1 MAVFQYNALK
11 PDGSTAS
18 GELQANDRPEAMLRL
33 GRQGMKPISLSLKSE
48 PASATAKSGGAKSNG
63 AKPTGKKHELA
74 KLDAKGKPVEAPLS
88 NEPVKLK
95 RAQIVMFT
103 EELSDLL
110 NAGLQLEPALRI
122 MENREELSGVKTV
135 TRILRQEVRDGSSF
149 SAALKKAS
157 PSFSEL
163 YRSLSQAGEI
173 SGALGTILRRQAH
186 YLVTMQEL
194 QSKVL
199 FAMIYP
205 AFLFFAGVAVGLL
218 FVVYLIP
225 KLTMLLNST
234 GSELPV
240 VAQVMVSFSAFAK
253 SYWWVF
259 AVLISMAVIGFRAY
273 ISAEKNR
280 PAWDEVKLKLPFVS
294 GILSSRFYVQ
304 MLETLANL
312 VGNGLPLLRALELS
326 RNATQN
332 LFLRKKMD
340 EVIAIVGEG
349 GALSRALKKVGFF
362 PPLLID
368 MVGVGEQ
375 TGDIA
380 TSLEKAAERYDKEL
394 GRKIEA
400 LSALI
405 QPVIVVVMAIIVG
418 IMAYMMIT
426 VIFDTIGGMEGGR

>member
-1 MAVFQYNALK
+1 M
-11 PDGSTAS
+11 
-18 GELQANDRPEAMLRL
+18 RL
-33 GRQGMKPISLSLKSE
+33 GRQGMKPISIALKSDKDASSNAGKSKSKGGKDL
-48 PASATAKSGGAKSNG
+48 PAKIGA
-63 AKPTGKKHELA
+63 
-74 KLDAKGKPVEAPLS
+74 DGKPVDADAMPDG
-88 NEPVKLK
+88 PVKLK
-95 RAQIVMFT
+95 RAQIVIFT

-110 NAGLQLEPALRI
+110 NAGLQLEPALRV
-122 MENREELSGVKTV
+122 MESREELSGVKDV

-163 YRSLSQAGEI
+163 YRSLSKAGEI
-173 SGALGTILRRQAH
+173 SGALGTILQRQAH

-194 QSKVL
+194 QSKVM

-205 AFLFFAGVAVGLL
+205 AFLFMAGVSVGLL

-225 KLTMLLNST
+225 KLTMLLDST
-234 GSELPV
+234 GADMPAIAKL
-240 VAQVMVSFSAFAK
+240 MIDFSAFVK
-253 SYWWVF
+253 SYWWLF
-259 AVLISMAVIGFRAY
+259 LLLLITGIIGFRAY
-273 ISAEKNR
+273 ISTEKNR
-280 PAWDEVKLKLPFVS
+280 PGWDEFKLKIPFVG

-332 LFLRKKMD
+332 LFLRKKMA
-340 EVIAIVGEG
+340 EVIDLVGEG
-349 GALSRALKKVGFF
+349 GALSRALKRVGFF

-405 QPVIVVVMAIIVG
+405 QPVIVVVMAVIVG
-418 IMAYMMIT
+418 VMAYMMIT

>member
-1 MAVFQYNALK
+1 MAVFQYSALK
-11 PDGSTAS
+11 SDGSTAS
-18 GELQANDRPEAMLRL
+18 GELQAADRPEAMKRL
-33 GRQGMKPISLSLKSE
+33 GRQGMKPISIALKSDKSPGE
-48 PASATAKSGGAKSNG
+48 NGGGKASGKGNGKDDKKLPAKF
-63 AKPTGKKHELA
+63 
-74 KLDAKGKPVEAPLS
+74 DAKGKSITEVEYPTG
-88 NEPVKLK
+88 PVKLK

-122 MENREELSGVKTV
+122 MEAREELSGVKDV

-149 SAALKKAS
+149 SAALSKAS

-173 SGALGTILRRQAH
+173 SGALGTILQRQAH

-199 FAMIYP
+199 TAMIYP
-205 AFLFFAGVAVGLL
+205 AFLFFAGVAVALL

-225 KLTMLLNST
+225 KLTMLLDST
-234 GSELPV
+234 GAEMPA
-240 VAQVMVSFSAFAK
+240 VAKFMVDFSSFAK
-253 SYWWVF
+253 SYWWAILLLMV
-259 AVLISMAVIGFRAY
+259 AAIIGFRAY
-273 ISAEKNR
+273 ISAEQNR
-280 PAWDEVKLKLPFVS
+280 PAWDEFKLKMPFF
-294 GILSSRFYVQ
+294 GAILSSRFYVQ

-340 EVIAIVGEG
+340 EVIELVGEG
-349 GALSRALKKVGFF
+349 GAFSRSLKRVGFF

-375 TGDIA
+375 TGDISM
-380 TSLEKAAERYDKEL
+380 SLEKSAERYDKEL

-405 QPVIVVVMAIIVG
+405 QPVIVVAMAIIVG

>member
-1 MAVFQYNALK
+1 MAVFQYSALK
-11 PDGSTAS
+11 SDGTTTS
-18 GELQANDRPEAMLRL
+18 GELKAGDRPEAMMVL
-33 GRQGMKPISLSLKSE
+33 GRQGMKPISLSLKAE
-48 PASATAKSGGAKSNG
+48 GDEGKG
-63 AKPTGKKHELA
+63 GKKKGKQLPA
-74 KLDAKGKPVEAPLS
+74 KVDSKGKPITEDEFPTG
-88 NEPVKLK
+88 PVKLK
-95 RAQIVMFT
+95 RQQVVMFT

-122 MENREELSGVKTV
+122 MESREELSGVKDV

-173 SGALGTILRRQAH
+173 SGALGTILQRQAH

-194 QSKVL
+194 QSRVL
-199 FAMIYP
+199 TAMIYP
-205 AFLFFAGVAVGLL
+205 AFLFMAGVLVGLL

-225 KLTMLLNST
+225 KLTMLLDST
-234 GSELPV
+234 GAEMPG
-240 VAQVMVSFSAFAK
+240 VAKLMIDFSAFVK
-253 SYWWVF
+253 SYWWIF
-259 AVLISMAVIGFRAY
+259 AILIVSGIIGFRAY
-273 ISAEKNR
+273 ISAEQNR
-280 PAWDEVKLKLPFVS
+280 PAWDEFKLKIPFI
-294 GILSSRFYVQ
+294 GNILSARFYVQ
-304 MLETLANL
+304 LMETLANL

-326 RNATQN
+326 RNSTQN

-340 EVIAIVGEG
+340 EVIDIVGEG
-349 GALSRALKKVGFF
+349 GAFSRALKRVGFF

-375 TGDIA
+375 TGDI
-380 TSLEKAAERYDKEL
+380 TMSLEKTAERYDKEL

-405 QPVIVVVMAIIVG
+405 QPVIVVAMAIIVG

>member
-1 MAVFQYNALK
+1 MAVFQYSALK
-11 PDGSTAS
+11 SDGTTAS
-18 GELQANDRPEAMLRL
+18 GELQAGDRPEAMKLL
-33 GRQGMKPISLSLKSE
+33 GRSGMKPISLSLKPEKGSE
-48 PASATAKSGGAKSNG
+48 AKEAKV
-63 AKPTGKKHELA
+63 GKKGKQLPA
-74 KLDAKGKPVEAPLS
+74 KYDAKGRPIVEEEEIPTG
-88 NEPVKLK
+88 PVKLK
-95 RAQIVMFT
+95 RAQVVMFT

-122 MENREELSGVKTV
+122 MESREELSGVKHV

-163 YRSLSQAGEI
+163 YRSLAQAGEI

-186 YLVTMQEL
+186 YLTTMQEL

-199 FAMIYP
+199 TAMIYP
-205 AFLFFAGVAVGLL
+205 AFLFLAGVAVGLL

-225 KLTMLLNST
+225 KLTMLLDST
-234 GSELPV
+234 GAEMPG
-240 VAQVMVSFSAFAK
+240 VAKLMIDFSAFVK
-253 SYWWVF
+253 SYWWIF
-259 AVLISMAVIGFRAY
+259 LILIVSAIIGFRAY
-273 ISAEKNR
+273 IKAEQNR
-280 PAWDEVKLKLPFVS
+280 PAWDEFKLKIPFI
-294 GILSSRFYVQ
+294 GNILSARFYVQ
-304 MLETLANL
+304 LLETMANL
-312 VGNGLPLLRALELS
+312 VGNGLTLLRALELS
-326 RNATQN
+326 RNSTQN

-349 GALSRALKKVGFF
+349 GAFSRALKRVGFF

-380 TSLEKAAERYDKEL
+380 MSLEKTAERYDKEL
-394 GRKIEA
+394 SRKIEA

-405 QPVIVVVMAIIVG
+405 QPVIVVTMAIIVG

>member
-1 MAVFQYNALK
+1 MAVFQYSALK
-11 PDGSTAS
+11 SDGSTAS
-18 GELQANDRPEAMLRL
+18 GELQANDRPEAMKRL
-33 GRQGMKPISLSLKSE
+33 GRQGMKPISLAIKSDKGAAE
-48 PASATAKSGGAKSNG
+48 DAKLSKKKS
-63 AKPTGKKHELA
+63 KVP
-74 KLDAKGKPVEAPLS
+74 KLDAKGKVIDEDLPDG
-88 NEPVKLK
+88 PVKLK
-95 RAQIVMFT
+95 RAQLVIFT

-110 NAGLQLEPALRI
+110 NAGLQLEPALRA
-122 MENREELSGVKTV
+122 MERREELSGVKDV

-199 FAMIYP
+199 AALIYP
-205 AFLFFAGVAVGLL
+205 AFLFFSGIGVALL

-225 KLTMLLNST
+225 KLTMLLDST
-234 GSELPV
+234 GAEMPG
-240 VAQVMVSFSAFAK
+240 VAKLMVSASEFLK
-253 SYWWVF
+253 SYWWLF
-259 AVLISMAVIGFRAY
+259 ILLIGAGVLGFRAW
-273 ISAEKNR
+273 IKAEKNR
-280 PAWDEVKLKLPFVS
+280 PAWDEAKLKMPGV
-294 GILSSRFYVQ
+294 GKILCSRFYVQ
-304 MLETLANL
+304 LLETLANL
-312 VGNGLPLLRALELS
+312 VGNGLPLLRALELA
-326 RNATQN
+326 RNSTQN
-332 LFLRKKMD
+332 LYLRKKMD
-340 EVIAIVGEG
+340 EVIEIVGEG
-349 GALSRALKKVGFF
+349 GALSRSFKKVGFF

-380 TSLEKAAERYDKEL
+380 KSLEKAAERYDKEL
-394 GRKIEA
+394 TKKIEA

-405 QPVIVVVMAIIVG
+405 QPVIVVVMAILVG

-426 VIFDTIGGMEGGR
+426 VIFETIGGMDKR

>member
-1 MAVFQYNALK
+1 M
-11 PDGSTAS
+11 
-18 GELQANDRPEAMLRL
+18 RL
-33 GRQGMKPISLSLKSE
+33 GRQGLKPISIALKADKNPSSE
-48 PASATAKSGGAKSNG
+48 PVKGKANGKGKGKDLPAKFDAQGKPIVVDTF
-63 AKPTGKKHELA
+63 PTG
-74 KLDAKGKPVEAPLS
+74 
-88 NEPVKLK
+88 PVKLK
-95 RAQIVMFT
+95 RAQMVIFT

-110 NAGLQLEPALRI
+110 NAGLQLEPALRV
-122 MENREELSGVKTV
+122 MESREELSGVKDV

-149 SAALKKAS
+149 SAALKKGS

-173 SGALGTILRRQAH
+173 SGALGTILKRQAH

-205 AFLFFAGVAVGLL
+205 AFLASAGILVGLL
-218 FVVYLIP
+218 FVLYLIP
-225 KLTMLLNST
+225 KLTLLLDST
-234 GSELPV
+234 GAEMPLL
-240 VAQVMVSFSAFAK
+240 AQLMIDFSGFAK

-259 AVLISMAVIGFRAY
+259 LLVIVTAVLGFRAY
-273 ISAEKNR
+273 ISAEQNR
-280 PAWDEVKLKLPFVS
+280 PAWDEFKLRMPFV
-294 GILSSRFYVQ
+294 GKVLSARFYVQ
-304 MLETLANL
+304 MLETMSNL

-326 RNATQN
+326 RNSTQN
-332 LFLRKKMD
+332 LFLRKKMA
-340 EVIAIVGEG
+340 EVIEIVGEG
-349 GALSRALKKVGFF
+349 GSFSRSLKRVGFF

-394 GRKIEA
+394 GKKIQA

-405 QPVIVVVMAIIVG
+405 QPVIVVAMALIVG
-418 IMAYMMIT
+418 VMAYMMIT

>member
-1 MAVFQYNALK
+1 
-11 PDGSTAS
+11 
-18 GELQANDRPEAMLRL
+18 
-33 GRQGMKPISLSLKSE
+33 MKPISLALKSNAE
-48 PASATAKSGGAKSNG
+48 PAKNGSKPSNG
-63 AKPTGKKHELA
+63 KKNELA
-74 KLDAKGKPVEAPLS
+74 KVDAKGKAVVEEPLS

-95 RAQIVMFT
+95 RTQIVMFT

-173 SGALGTILRRQAH
+173 SGALGTILKRQAH
-186 YLVTMQEL
+186 YLITMQEL

-199 FAMIYP
+199 MAMIYP

-225 KLTMLLNST
+225 KLTMLLDST
-234 GSELPV
+234 GAEMPG
-240 VAQVMVSFSAFAK
+240 VAKLMVDFSAFVQ
-253 SYWWVF
+253 SYWWIFMIVF
-259 AVLISMAVIGFRAY
+259 IAAIIGFRAY
-273 ISAEKNR
+273 IRAEQNR
-280 PAWDEVKLKLPFVS
+280 PAWDETKLKLPGMG
-294 GILSSRFYVQ
+294 GILAARFYVQ

-332 LFLRKKMD
+332 LFLRKKMG
-340 EVIAIVGEG
+340 EVVEIVGEG
-349 GALSRALKKVGFF
+349 GAFSRALKRVGFF

-394 GRKIEA
+394 GRKIET

>member
-1 MAVFQYNALK
+1 M
-11 PDGSTAS
+11 
-18 GELQANDRPEAMLRL
+18 RL
-33 GRQGMKPISLSLKSE
+33 GRQGMKPISLALKSE
-48 PASATAKSGGAKSNG
+48 GGGGTNG
-63 AKPTGKKHELA
+63 SKPNGKKKKNELA
-74 KLDAKGKPVEAPLS
+74 QVDAKGQLIDEEIS

-122 MENREELSGVKTV
+122 MENREELSGVKIV

-173 SGALGTILRRQAH
+173 SGALGTILKRQAH

-225 KLTMLLNST
+225 KLTSLLDST
-234 GSELPV
+234 GAEMPA
-240 VAQVMVSFSAFAK
+240 VAKLMIDFSAFAK
-253 SYWWVF
+253 SYWWIFLMLVV
-259 AVLISMAVIGFRAY
+259 AGVIGFRAY
-273 ISAEKNR
+273 ISAEQNR
-280 PAWDEVKLKLPFVS
+280 PAWDEAKLKIPFV
-294 GILSSRFYVQ
+294 GAILSSRFYVQ

-340 EVIAIVGEG
+340 EVIEIVGEG
-349 GALSRALKKVGFF
+349 GAFSRALKRVGFF

-375 TGDIA
+375 TGDIEK
-380 TSLEKAAERYDKEL
+380 SLEKAAERYDKEL

-400 LSALI
+400 LSALV
-405 QPVIVVVMAIIVG
+405 QPVIVVVMAVIVG

>member
-1 MAVFQYNALK
+1 MAVFLYSALK
-11 PDGSTAS
+11 SDGSTAS
-18 GELQANDRPEAMLRL
+18 GELTASDRPEAMMRL
-33 GRQGMKPISLSLKSE
+33 GRQGMKPISISLK
-48 PASATAKSGGAKSNG
+48 ADKGGAVKETKVKSKNG
-63 AKPTGKKHELA
+63 SKSLPAKIGA
-74 KLDAKGKPVEAPLS
+74 DGKPVAEDSMPDG
-88 NEPVKLK
+88 PVKLK
-95 RAQIVMFT
+95 RAQIVIFT

-110 NAGLQLEPALRI
+110 NAGLQLEPALRV
-122 MENREELSGVKTV
+122 MESREELSGVKDV

-173 SGALGTILRRQAH
+173 SGALGTILKRQAH

-194 QSKVL
+194 QSKVM

-205 AFLFFAGVAVGLL
+205 AFLFMAGVAVGLL

-225 KLTMLLNST
+225 KLTMLLDST
-234 GSELPV
+234 GADMPA
-240 VAQVMVSFSAFAK
+240 VAKLMIDFSAFVK
-253 SYWWVF
+253 SYWWLFLLLLVTG
-259 AVLISMAVIGFRAY
+259 IIGFRAY

-280 PAWDEVKLKLPFVS
+280 PAWDEFKLKIPFVG
-294 GILSSRFYVQ
+294 GILCSRFYVQ

-332 LFLRKKMD
+332 LFLRKKME
-340 EVIAIVGEG
+340 EVIDLVGEG
-349 GALSRALKKVGFF
+349 GALSRSLKRVGFF

-405 QPVIVVVMAIIVG
+405 QPVIVVVMAVIVG

>member
-1 MAVFQYNALK
+1 MAVFQYSALRS
-11 PDGSTAS
+11 DGSTAS
-18 GELQANDRPEAMLRL
+18 GELQASDRPEAMMRL
-33 GRQGMKPISLSLKSE
+33 GRQGMKPISIALKSDKGSE
-48 PASATAKSGGAKSNG
+48 DKESKRKG
-63 AKPTGKKHELA
+63 PTDKKLPA
-74 KLDAKGKPVEAPLS
+74 KLDAKGQPMVQEAAS
-88 NEPVKLK
+88 TGPVKLK

-110 NAGLQLEPALRI
+110 NAGLQLEPALRV
-122 MENREELSGVKTV
+122 MENREELSGVKEV

-173 SGALGTILRRQAH
+173 SGALGTILQRQAH

-194 QSKVL
+194 QSKVM

-225 KLTMLLNST
+225 KLTMLLDST
-234 GSELPV
+234 GAEMPA
-240 VAQVMVSFSAFAK
+240 VAKLMVDFSGFAK
-253 SYWWVF
+253 DYWWAFLLVF
-259 AVLISMAVIGFRAY
+259 VTAIIGFRAY

-280 PAWDEVKLKLPFVS
+280 PAWDEFKLRLPFI
-294 GILSSRFYVQ
+294 GNILASRFYVQ

-332 LFLRKKMD
+332 LFLRKKME
-340 EVIAIVGEG
+340 EVIGLVGEG
-349 GALSRALKKVGFF
+349 GAFSRALKRVGFF

-375 TGDIA
+375 TGDIS

>member
-1 MAVFQYNALK
+1 MAVFQYSALK
-11 PDGSTAS
+11 SDGSTAN
-18 GELQANDRPEAMLRL
+18 GELQASDRPEAMMRL
-33 GRQGMKPISLSLKSE
+33 GRQGMKPISLALKSD
-48 PASATAKSGGAKSNG
+48 ASEEAKAEKQAKAG
-63 AKPTGKKHELA
+63 GKKNELA
-74 KLDAKGKPVEAPLS
+74 KLDAKGKPVEEPLS

-225 KLTMLLNST
+225 KLTMLLDST
-234 GSELPV
+234 GAEMPG
-240 VAQVMVSFSAFAK
+240 VAKFMVDFSAFAK
-253 SYWWVF
+253 SYWWIF
-259 AVLISMAVIGFRAY
+259 AILIISAVIGFRAY
-273 ISAEKNR
+273 VSAEKNR
-280 PAWDEVKLKLPFVS
+280 PAWDEAKLRLPFVG
-294 GILSSRFYVQ
+294 GILASRFYVQ
-304 MLETLANL
+304 MLETMANL

-326 RNATQN
+326 SNATQN
-332 LFLRKKMD
+332 LFLKKKME
-340 EVIAIVGEG
+340 EVIEIVGEG
-349 GALSRALKKVGFF
+349 GAFSRALKRVGFF

-405 QPVIVVVMAIIVG
+405 QPVIVVAMAIIVG
-418 IMAYMMIT
+418 VMAYMMIT

>member
-1 MAVFQYNALK
+1 MAVFQYSALK
-11 PDGSTAS
+11 SDGSTAS
-18 GELQANDRPEAMLRL
+18 GELQAGDRPEAMMLL
-33 GRQGMKPISLSLKSE
+33 GRNGMKPISLSLKPE
-48 PASATAKSGGAKSNG
+48 KGGEGKEAKAGKNGGKQL
-63 AKPTGKKHELA
+63 PA
-74 KLDAKGKPVEAPLS
+74 KLDAKGQPIVEDDFPTG
-88 NEPVKLK
+88 PVKLK

-122 MENREELSGVKTV
+122 MENREELSGVKDV

-199 FAMIYP
+199 TAMIYP

-225 KLTMLLNST
+225 KLTMLLDST
-234 GSELPV
+234 GAEMPA
-240 VAQVMVSFSAFAK
+240 VAKLMIDFSAFVK
-253 SYWWVF
+253 SYWWIF
-259 AVLISMAVIGFRAY
+259 LIIIVTAIIGFRAY
-273 ISAEKNR
+273 ISAEQNR
-280 PAWDEVKLKLPFVS
+280 PAWDEFKLKIPFV
-294 GILSSRFYVQ
+294 GKILSARFYVQ
-304 MLETLANL
+304 MLETMANL

-340 EVIAIVGEG
+340 EVIDIVGEG
-349 GALSRALKKVGFF
+349 GAFSRALKRVGFF

-375 TGDIA
+375 TGDISM
-380 TSLEKAAERYDKEL
+380 SLEKTAERYDKEL

-405 QPVIVVVMAIIVG
+405 QPVIVVAMAIIVG
-418 IMAYMMIT
+418 VMAYMMIT